1 MKRIMFTLMV
11 FALIATP
18 CLAGPTFQFS
28 LSEALS
34 FQILTPPTTAITS
47 SPGSAYG
54 VLAISTGSSYSDLT
68 TPLTG
73 DVGYAVSN
81 VSTGDYIALGT
92 TVDLQS
98 KSSIGLTVHN
108 DNQQNWSY
116 ALWANDG
123 TTNTTISDWTAIA
136 PWGGNAYLTLNIS
149 TLTPTGTDTVALLIR
164 NDSGQ
169 IDKFHASVTIPPP
182 GTIILGSVGVGIV
195 GWLRKNRTF

>member
-1 MKRIMFTLMV
+1 MKRIIFTLMV
-11 FALIATP
+11 FASIATP

-28 LSEALS
+28 LSEALN
-34 FQILTPPTTAITS
+34 FQILTPPTTALTS
-47 SPGSAYG
+47 PSGSAYG
-54 VLAISTGSSYSDLT
+54 VLAISTGSSYSDFT

-81 VSTGDYIALGT
+81 VSAGDYIALGT

-116 ALWANDG
+116 ALWASDG
-123 TTNTTISDWTAIA
+123 TTNTISGWAAIA
-136 PWGGNAYLTLNIS
+136 PWGGNTYLTLDIS
-149 TLTPTGTDTVALLIR
+149 TLTPTGTDTAALLVR

-169 IDKFHASVTIPPP
+169 PDKFHVSVTIPAP
-182 GTIILGSVGVGIV
+182 GAIILGSIGAGLV
-195 GWLRKNRTF
+195 GWLRKSKTF